1 MKQKRPENIQQ
12 ALPAMKR
19 IVQRFWPQIRKQSVL
34 LMIACLGLVGEI
46 VIRLLEPWPLKLI
59 FDRLIVP
66 DVATPDLT
74 IPLLDNAEPIVL
86 LTILTVAIVVATGL
100 RSVAAYIGLVGMS
113 LAATRIVTNIRARL
127 YAHLQRLSLSFHNQ
141 AKSGD
146 LITRITNDTDKL
158 REVAV
163 TAALPLIVNSLT
175 FVGIVSVMFWLNREL
190 TLIAIAIFPLF
201 VISTLKISKRIHGI
215 ARQQRKREGAM
226 AATVAESMG
235 AIKVVQ
241 ALSLEGMLEDS
252 FASQNQKSL
261 AEGAQTQRLSAG
273 LQRTVEILVAIAT
286 ALVLWRGVQLVMAK
300 VVTPGDLLVFIT
312 YLKTAFKPT
321 RQLARYTAQ
330 IAKATACGERIIDL
344 LDTVPDIRDTRGAVD
359 APPFRGAVR
368 FQNVSFG
375 YEPDK
380 GILDGLNF
388 QVQAGQRVA
397 LVGPSGGGKS
407 TLVSLLLR
415 LYDPLEGQILID
427 GHDLREYKLE
437 SLRRQI
443 SIVLQDSVLFA
454 TTVRDNIAYGSLG
467 ATEDEIIVAAH
478 LANAHDFIMA
488 LPQGYD
494 TILGERGA
502 TLSGGQRQRIAIAR
516 AAVRQASIVILDE
529 PTVGLD
535 NENERAVSE
544 ALERLTYNSTT
555 FLITHDLRSA
565 TSADQIF
572 YIEKG
577 RILERGTHAELM
589 GLGQRYATLY
599 RLQVAIE
606 NHDYDQLSSRHNT
619 AQIGR

>member
-46 VIRLLEPWPLKLI
+46 VIRLLEQWPLKLI

-113 LAATRIVTNIRARL
+113 LAATRIVTHIRARL

-516 AAVRQASIVILDE
+516 AAVRQAPIVILDE

-606 NHDYDQLSSRHNT
+606 NHDSDQLSSRHNT

>member
-66 DVATPDLT
+66 DVATPDLN
-74 IPLLDNAEPIVL
+74 IPLLDNADPIVL
-86 LTILTVAIVVATGL
+86 LTVLSVAIVVATGL

-113 LAATRIVTNIRARL
+113 LAATRIVTDIRARL
-127 YAHLQRLSLSFHNQ
+127 YAHLQRLSLSFHNR

-190 TLIAIAIFPLF
+190 TLIAITIFPLF
-201 VISTLKISKRIHGI
+201 VISTLKISQRIHGI
-215 ARQQRKREGAM
+215 ARIQRKREGAM

-344 LDTVPDIRDTRGAVD
+344 LDTVPDIRDTRGAVE
-359 APPFRGAVR
+359 APPFRGAVH

-388 QVQAGQRVA
+388 QVQGGQRVA

-467 ATEDEIIVAAH
+467 ATEDQIIVAAH

-516 AAVRQASIVILDE
+516 AAVRQAPIVILDE

-555 FLITHDLRSA
+555 FLITHDLRAA

-606 NHDYDQLSSRHNT
+606 THDSAQPSSRHNT

>member
-113 LAATRIVTNIRARL
+113 LAATRIVTHIRARL

-454 TTVRDNIAYGSLG
+454 TTVRDNIAYGYLG

-516 AAVRQASIVILDE
+516 AAVRQAPIVILDE

-565 TSADQIF
+565 TSADRIF